1 MRGGTDLGFLM
12 KIRDERVKNGQRV
25 FKIKVYGADKK
36 ADIAGFGQVDM
47 EGQLAAVRRLLEI
60 VKCATRTHTQR
71 ERERE
76 RERVNTPYHTH
87 THTHTH

>member
-12 KIRDERVKNGQRV
+12 KIKDERVKNGQRV

-47 EGQLAAVRRLLEI
+47 EGRLAAVRRLQEI
-60 VKCATRTHTQR
+60 VECATRTHT
-71 ERERE
+71 
-76 RERVNTPYHTH
+76 HTLIKQMCGCFA
-87 THTHTH
+87 